1 MPLCNLLDESLDTK
15 DTKKKDSHLNF
26 AVCGF
31 CKTVVTPKK
40 VFPRRWI
47 QPVWLHGPRCA
58 EMRLQALRLSQDA
71 FLRGAAAVPRL
82 YPGCIQAV
90 AGCAKGVATRRRALR
105 ALRRPWYLDSSAG
118 GQRTAPRNRL
128 DPGSGKCP
136 PEGCPNTY
144 QPRPTPCLP
153 EHGVSPQA
161 GRLEPLVL
169 KKRSAMTC
177 GVVPPSPAAWPRA
190 DARTNMGRATT
201 TRRLP
206 RILRLNS
213 AHTPIRVAAM
223 RVQTLRAQPWRLLG
237 TLNAR
242 RGQPSSQPGSGRWLA
257 TAGYKWIQTW
267 IQNVCCSKIARKA

>member
-1 MPLCNLLDESLDTK
+1 MDTTCLASWAK
-15 DTKKKDSHLNF
+15 VRRNAIAGTQAITGCISERGSRCTE
-26 AVCGF
+26 AV
-31 CKTVVTPKK
+31 
-40 VFPRRWI
+40 
-47 QPVWLHGPRCA
+47 
-58 EMRLQALRLSQDA
+58 S
-71 FLRGAAAVPRL
+71 RL
-82 YPGCIQAV
+82 YPGCSRLRQGRSHTQA
-90 AGCAKGVATRRRALR
+90 GTSG
-105 ALRRPWYLDSSAG
+105 PPSSLVLG
-118 GQRTAPRNRL
+118 FFGRGTAPRNRL

-144 QPRPTPCLP
+144 QPRPTPCLPP

-242 RGQPSSQPGSGRWLA
+242 RGQPSSQAGSGRWLA